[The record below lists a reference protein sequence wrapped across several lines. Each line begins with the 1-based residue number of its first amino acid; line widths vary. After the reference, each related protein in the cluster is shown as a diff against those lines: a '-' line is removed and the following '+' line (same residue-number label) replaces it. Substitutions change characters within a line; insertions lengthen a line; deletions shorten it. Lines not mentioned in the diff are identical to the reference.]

1 MSVLLSHKRVVISTR
16 KTYSCSSTVATKPS
30 TRASRTLAPKF
41 QCSSED
47 AGLTDRRQLL
57 VGIGASLLLQQA
69 ASPGT
74 VQAAEGIQILDDKE
88 GFGQHAVQQ
97 GDLVLVH
104 YTGVVEET
112 GEVFDST
119 RGGLKY
125 RDGGRGVFRP
135 LAFRLSGFPQPG
147 VCEGLQQALLGMKI
161 GGQRSV
167 LVPPQLGFGSAA
179 VLAPYAGVPAN
190 SMLRYD
196 VELVRVSA
204 KGPDAMMKG
213 ISQCSAGGASASAE
227 NCAAVEPAEFF

>member
-1 MSVLLSHKRVVISTR
+1 MPLLFSNRRVG
-16 KTYSCSSTVATKPS
+16 CSTVV
-30 TRASRTLAPKF
+30 TRSVTSCRPAKLGLRSRRAAEIR
-41 QCSSED
+41 CSRSETF

-57 VGIGASLLLQQA
+57 LNIGTSLLLQQA
-69 ASPGT
+69 VSPGIAQELGG
-74 VQAAEGIQILDDKE
+74 VQILDDKE
-88 GFGQHAVQQ
+88 GFGQHAVRQ

-119 RGGLKY
+119 RGGLRY

-147 VCEGLQQALLGMKI
+147 VCEGLQQALVGMKI

-167 LVPPQLGFGSAA
+167 LVPPQLGFGGAA

-190 SMLRYD
+190 SVLRYD

-204 KGPDAMMKG
+204 LGPDAMMKVSMAG
-213 ISQCSAGGASASAE
+213 AGRVVHGKCYCSG
-227 NCAAVEPAEFF
+227 

>member
-1 MSVLLSHKRVVISTR
+1 MPL
-16 KTYSCSSTVATKPS
+16 A
-30 TRASRTLAPKF
+30 LAPLPLPF
-41 QCSSED
+41 P
-47 AGLTDRRQLL
+47 RQ
-57 VGIGASLLLQQA
+57 
-69 ASPGT
+69 
-74 VQAAEGIQILDDKE
+74 
-88 GFGQHAVQQ
+88 
-97 GDLVLVH
+97 
-104 YTGVVEET
+104 
-112 GEVFDST
+112 
-119 RGGLKY
+119 KY

-204 KGPDAMMKG
+204 KGPDAMMKVRT
-213 ISQCSAGGASASAE
+213 QTDAAGVGLQLAVACFV
-227 NCAAVEPAEFF
+227 CAC